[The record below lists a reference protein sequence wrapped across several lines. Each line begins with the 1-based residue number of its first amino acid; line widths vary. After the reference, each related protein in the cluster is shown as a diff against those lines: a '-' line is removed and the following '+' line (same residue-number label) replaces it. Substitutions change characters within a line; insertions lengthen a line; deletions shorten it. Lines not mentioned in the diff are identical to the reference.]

1 MFPAVISQLTYWY
14 RPDELSMRLLYF
26 CKELL
31 PSLQAGTQGQLQTD
45 ILGNLSG
52 VFSGLLAYGLDTI
65 SGSHGLSGWQYL
77 FLVEGLI
84 TVVFGFAVLFML
96 PDCKFLAL
104 RLCICRLLI
113 TQ

>member
-26 CKELL
+26 CEYLRRRCPDDRRTDS
-31 PSLQAGTQGQLQTD
+31 PSD

-52 VFSGLLAYGLDTI
+52 VCSGLLAYAFDTI

-77 FLVEGLI
+77 FLFEGLV
-84 TVVFGFAVLFML
+84 TVVFGVAVIFLL
-96 PDCKFLAL
+96 PDCELTIPEDLGK
-104 RLCICRLLI
+104 
-113 TQ
+113 